1 MENINLAECVILYVV
16 DGMRPDGMLLA
27 DAPNLQRLRERGAYS
42 LTAQTVMPSIT
53 LPTHMSM
60 FHAVTPQ
67 VHGVTD
73 NCWQPMPGGFIPGIV
88 ELVRQAQ
95 RKAAAFYT
103 WDELRDLSR
112 PGALAYSSFMN
123 IYAPGGETSDG
134 VMARLAADYFVEQR
148 PDFMFVYYGMVDETG
163 HQYGWMSPEYL
174 AQVSAADAAIGGLL
188 DRVEADGLLEQTA
201 VLVTADHGGHAHDHG
216 ADIPEDMTIPWLLSG
231 PGIRRE
237 YPILSPVHIL
247 DTAPT
252 IAHLLGLPLPAAWQ
266 GRPVLEALE

>member
-1 MENINLAECVILYVV
+1 MADRVILYVV

-60 FHAVTPQ
+60 FHSVTPQ
-67 VHGVTD
+67 LHGVTD
-73 NCWQPMPGGFIPGIV
+73 NLWQPMPGEPVPGII

-112 PGALAYSSFMN
+112 PGALAYSSFIN
-123 IYAPGGETSDG
+123 IYATGGETSDG
-134 VMARLAADYFVEQR
+134 EIACLAADYFARQR
-148 PDFMFVYYGMVDETG
+148 PDFMFVYSGMVDETG
-163 HQYGWMSPEYL
+163 HRYGWMSPEYM
-174 AQVSAADAAIGGLL
+174 AAVTRADAAIGSLL
-188 DRVEADGLLEQTA
+188 DRVEAAGLLDQTA
-201 VLVTADHGGHAHDHG
+201 VLVTADHGGHARDHG
-216 ADIPEDMTIPWLLSG
+216 SDIPEDMTIPWLLAG
-231 PGIRRE
+231 PGIKQD

-252 IAHLLGLPLPAAWQ
+252 IAHLLGLALPTVWQ
-266 GRPVLEALE
+266 GRPVIEALD